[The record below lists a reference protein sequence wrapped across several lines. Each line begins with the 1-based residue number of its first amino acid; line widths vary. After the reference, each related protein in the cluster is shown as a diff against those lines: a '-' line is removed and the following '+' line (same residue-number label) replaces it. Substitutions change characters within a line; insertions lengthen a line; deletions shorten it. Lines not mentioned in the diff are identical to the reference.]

1 MLQLWAAEEELTDS
15 TGLTH
20 GSIAIGASETALNI
34 YLLDK
39 LKEFHMKYPGIRLK
53 IYNHSTPQAIEAVKS
68 GMIDF
73 AVVSTPAAVE
83 APLKEIVLESFQ
95 EVLVGGRTFMALG
108 SQEISLWELKNYPLL
123 ASIQASPV
131 SFLLGFDSANRLRLF
146 AEDDALT
153 DYVASFRTVAPAA
166 IFVGDGQQFNNQ
178 HMNQTLVLAAFE

>member
-1 MLQLWAAEEELTDS
+1 MNVNFEYYKIFYYVAKYENFTKAARVLGNSQPNITRAMNSLEQQIQSTLFVRTNRGVQLTPEGQRLYTHVSAAMLQLWAAEEELTDS

-108 SQEISLWELKNYPLL
+108 S
-123 ASIQASPV
+123 
-131 SFLLGFDSANRLRLF
+131 
-146 AEDDALT
+146 
-153 DYVASFRTVAPAA
+153 
-166 IFVGDGQQFNNQ
+166 
-178 HMNQTLVLAAFE
+178 

>member
-1 MLQLWAAEEELTDS
+1 MLS
-15 TGLTH
+15 TETVSYTH
-20 GSIAIGASETALNI
+20 L

-108 SQEISLWELKNYPLL
+108 SQEISLWELKNYPLICL
-123 ASIQASPV
+123 GRETMTFQFYNQLFLSYGLELSPDC
-131 SFLLGFDSANRLRLF
+131 LLYTSRC
-146 AEDDALT
+146 
-153 DYVASFRTVAPAA
+153 V
-166 IFVGDGQQFNNQ
+166 
-178 HMNQTLVLAAFE
+178 